1 MRIFID
7 ANVFIDIFDP
17 GREYHEFSKKFYD
30 YSLSRNF
37 KLYTSCDLMTTIYY
51 ISRKLDR
58 ADRLK
63 NIQIIN
69 STVEI
74 IEFSNKEIEKVCEL
88 MLNDSDYK
96 DLEDTLQCVLA
107 EKLECDFIVSNDK
120 NFVSKTLKIFSSK
133 QFCEIFLDVS

>member
-1 MRIFID
+1 MKIFID

-17 GREYHEFSKKFYD
+17 SREYHKFSKKFYD

-37 KLYTSCDLMTTIYY
+37 KLCTSCDLMTTIYY

-96 DLEDTLQCVLA
+96 DLEDTLQCLLA
-107 EKLECDFIVSNDK
+107 EKIECDFIVSNDK
-120 NFVSKTLKIFSSK
+120 NFVSKTLKVFSSK
-133 QFCEIFLDVS
+133 QFCEIFLDAS